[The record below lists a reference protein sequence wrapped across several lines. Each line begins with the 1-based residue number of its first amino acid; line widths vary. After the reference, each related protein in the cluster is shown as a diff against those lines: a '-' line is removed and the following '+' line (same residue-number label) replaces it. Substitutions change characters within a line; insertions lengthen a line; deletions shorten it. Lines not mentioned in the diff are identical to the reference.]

1 MFTPFVRLLHPLSTG
16 DLSIKSGVVLAP
28 MTAAA
33 PNAPHLKTQM
43 TGSELMLM
51 PGSMGRAWMPGPGCQ
66 GLDARACQGRKAGWR
81 RSAMTLPDWPGAV
94 VAYGTGDRAVKL
106 AG

>member
-1 MFTPFVRLLHPLSTG
+1 MPFVRLLHPLSTG

-51 PGSMGRAWMPGPGCQ
+51 PGSMSRAWMPGPGCP
-66 GLDARACQGRKAGWR
+66 GRKEGWR
-81 RSAMTLPDWPGAV
+81 RCALVLPDWPGAV
-94 VAYGTGDRAVKL
+94 AAYGTGDRAVKL